1 MKAEINSLQETL
13 RDEQSNINDLEQ
25 YGQRNM
31 VEINNIPFVTDE
43 NLESVITAITRI
55 GMILD
60 HFNYKQYA
68 DVAHRLNSKLS
79 IPPIIVMFN
88 SRSMRDKLYQS
99 RKQLKSIKLKDI
111 NPNYEQNN
119 AIIINESLTVKNAVL
134 FKKVRQS
141 RKAITSSFFWK
152 FNDKIMCRKAM
163 NRPAIIIE
171 NEKDITQKLNR

>member
-1 MKAEINSLQETL
+1 
-13 RDEQSNINDLEQ
+13 
-25 YGQRNM
+25 
-31 VEINNIPFVTDE
+31 
-43 NLESVITAITRI
+43 
-55 GMILD
+55 
-60 HFNYKQYA
+60 
-68 DVAHRLNSKLS
+68 
-79 IPPIIVMFN
+79 MFN
-88 SRSMRDKLYQS
+88 CRSMRDKLYQS